1 MRLIDADAAI
11 DRYYAEYKKQDIC
24 DGGEDRDWLKRC
36 IDEASIIEAE
46 PVRHGRWV
54 DRMVRDWRCSE
65 CGEPIYKVRK
75 VDGYCF
81 DDKPNYC
88 PNCGAKM
95 DGDSHEA

>member
-36 IDEASIIEAE
+36 IDEAPTIEAE
-46 PVRHGRWV
+46 PVRHGRWIKRPDERICPFCN
-54 DRMVRDWRCSE
+54 DRHSYFGGKE
-65 CGEPIYKVRK
+65 K
-75 VDGYCF
+75 
-81 DDKPNYC
+81 NYC

-95 DGDSHEA
+95 DGDSHD

>member
-54 DRMVRDWRCSE
+54 KDGDFLICLECESE
-65 CGEPIYKVRK
+65 INIKNSLGVENKK
-75 VDGYCF
+75 
-81 DDKPNYC
+81 NYC

-95 DGDSHEA
+95 RGDTDE

>member
-36 IDEASIIEAE
+36 IDEAPTIEAE

-54 DRMVRDWRCSE
+54 VQDEGRTRFMCSE
-65 CGEPIYKVRK
+65 CKAKNY
-75 VDGYCF
+75 DGSGR
-81 DDKPNYC
+81 YC

-95 DGDSHEA
+95 DGE